1 MSGFIEQLALA
12 EKAAENIYFAKVN
25 RELIESLHK
34 RMRADKEVLSTFRS
48 RAEAEA
54 QATISP
60 VVLKET
66 SGG

>member
-12 EKAAENIYFAKVN
+12 ERAAENIYFAKVN
-25 RELIESLHK
+25 RELIESLHR
-34 RMRADKEVLSTFRS
+34 RMQADKEFLSTLRS
-48 RAEAEA
+48 RAEAR
-54 QATISP
+54 ATNGP

>member
-34 RMRADKEVLSTFRS
+34 RMRAGKEFLSTSRS
-48 RAEAEA
+48 DAEA
-54 QATISP
+54 QAADSP
-60 VVLKET
+60 DVLRER